1 MKQECLRE
9 SGASQLLLQSWEQ
22 PWWGNTKASTS
33 IQNKHLSQVD
43 TVTGDAV
50 HFTSHL
56 QTGLV
61 SSAARF
67 ILGKQSCSQSLEGSN
82 LHEPRSTPE
91 SLNSPNDVS
100 FNRHRASRTVKF
112 VLRQNIKCSQSY
124 PFIMCE
130 CVVLLKSTAGGR
142 GGGGRAFV
150 FLYLLWK
157 CTGVKSSH
165 EKLCLLFFLLVAQDT
180 CHCLAPHAIC
190 ASVNCHQAELELCSG
205 TRS

>member
-100 FNRHRASRTVKF
+100 FNRHRALRTVKF

-142 GGGGRAFV
+142 GESFRLSISFMKVHWSKKLTREALPIIFPPRGPGHV
-150 FLYLLWK
+150 PLSCSPCYLCQCKLSPGW
-157 CTGVKSSH
+157 TGA
-165 EKLCLLFFLLVAQDT
+165 LFW
-180 CHCLAPHAIC
+180 HK
-190 ASVNCHQAELELCSG
+190 ELD
-205 TRS
+205 